1 MRSKT
6 PKILLWETITW
17 SSLIILTIIAI
28 SFFPWYLAQTI
39 LNAILVLLGLAAI
52 FWYIK
57 SRNLYLESQEKSAE
71 IIEKQKAIVSRQKT
85 IDLIYDNSA
94 DGIIMLDNE
103 QRVISFSPGMEKMTG
118 YNKEE
123 VLGRSAQQIL
133 KFRADKDSS
142 LLPDV
147 MFLPKDVRKN
157 TYVKNIIVTKEGREI
172 DIEASYSLI
181 FENKNEHQ
189 GLAIIRDVTY
199 ENELM
204 KRDKEF
210 IALTSH
216 QMNTPLSIIRGYVSL
231 LRNGKAGKIN
241 QEQTKYL
248 EEIYRSTK
256 KLIDITNNLLSISR
270 IEQDKIKIEKTD
282 INMADLFTELKQGL
296 SVKGASGDVKIDFKE
311 SDPKMVVY
319 ADHEKLLQALNNLVD
334 NSMKYT
340 KKGKITVAAEGGRN
354 GVKFVVADTGVGI
367 PEEDLE
373 KIGQKFFRS
382 QNAIT
387 LDNKG
392 TGLGMFIV
400 KTIAEKHGGDLKID
414 SHINKGTTVTLT
426 IPGV

>member
-1 MRSKT
+1 M
-6 PKILLWETITW
+6 LWEAVTW
-17 SSLIILTIIAI
+17 SSLIILTIVAV
-28 SFFPWYLAQTI
+28 SFFPWYIAQTI
-39 LNAILVLLGLAAI
+39 LNAILILLGLAAI
-52 FWYIK
+52 SWYIK
-57 SRNLYLESQEKSAE
+57 SRNLYLESQGKSAE
-71 IIEKQKAIVSRQKT
+71 ILEKQRAIQSRQET

-94 DGIIMLDNE
+94 DGIIILDNE
-103 QRVISFSPGMEKMTG
+103 QRIVSFSPGMEKMTG
-118 YNKEE
+118 FTKEE
-123 VLGRSAQQIL
+123 VLGRGAQQIL

-142 LLPDV
+142 LLPDI

-157 TYVKNIIVTKEGREI
+157 TYVKNSVTTKEGREI

-181 FENKNEHQ
+181 SENKNEHQ

-210 IALTSH
+210 IAITSH

-231 LRNGKAGKIN
+231 LKNGKVGKTN
-241 QEQTKYL
+241 PEQTKYL

-270 IEQDKIKIEKTD
+270 IEQDKIKIEKSD
-282 INMADLFTELKQGL
+282 INISDLFIELKQGL
-296 SVKGASGDVKIDFKE
+296 SIKGAPGEVTIEFVE

-319 ADHEKLLQALNNLVD
+319 ADHEKLVQALNNLID
-334 NSMKYT
+334 NSIKYT
-340 KKGKITVAAEGGRN
+340 KKGNIIITAEKEGN
-354 GVKFVVADTGVGI
+354 AVKFTVSDTGIGI
-367 PEEDLE
+367 PEEDLDR
-373 KIGQKFFRS
+373 IGQKFFRS

-387 LDNKG
+387 LDNRG

-400 KTIAEKHGGDLKID
+400 DTIAEKHGGDLKIE
-414 SHINKGTTVTLT
+414 SQIGKGTIVTLI